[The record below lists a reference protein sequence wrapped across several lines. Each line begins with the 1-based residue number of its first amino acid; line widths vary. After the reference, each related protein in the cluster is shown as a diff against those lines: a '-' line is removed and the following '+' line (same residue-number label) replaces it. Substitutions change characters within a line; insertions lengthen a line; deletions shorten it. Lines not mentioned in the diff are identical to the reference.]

1 MRLNGSN
8 ERLNF
13 IGSHQ
18 LYFVHAYWAVN
29 PKIAL
34 EFCFYSLL
42 VIVFFDDN
50 E

>member
-18 LYFVHAYWAVN
+18 LYFVRDYWAVN

-34 EFCFYSLL
+34 EFCFYSSLA
-42 VIVFFDDN
+42 IVVFEDN

>member
-1 MRLNGSN
+1 MRLNGNN

-18 LYFVHAYWAVN
+18 LYFVRAYWAVN
-29 PKIAL
+29 LKIAL

-42 VIVFFDDN
+42 AILFFEDN